1 MQEIPHQ
8 LKYWQPVNKWWLTSF
23 PLHFPNPPLNIN
35 LCIRTKSNFDKKR
48 TSILKKLCLF
58 WSDLTPI
65 GQNAPCQLLSCKLK
79 WKMCLS
85 QESLDRAGVRQ
96 ELMPFVYISLLN
108 FHLSSLYK
116 MLLFLELVAI
126 FHTYF
131 PGIFPSPIQTMLH
144 FEHVT
149 LLTLRVGL
157 ELFCSFFSMNLN
169 DALHNFNIGSIQWM
183 IHLAFHNFLICKNY
197 LSSSD
202 FTKQQ
207 SRGLPFRF
215 TSSGK

>member
-1 MQEIPHQ
+1 MHHAN
-8 LKYWQPVNKWWLTSF
+8 YYAANSKW
-23 PLHFPNPPLNIN
+23 
-35 LCIRTKSNFDKKR
+35 R
-48 TSILKKLCLF
+48 
-58 WSDLTPI
+58 
-65 GQNAPCQLLSCKLK
+65 
-79 WKMCLS
+79 MCLS
-85 QESLDRAGVRQ
+85 QESLERARVRQ
-96 ELMPFVYISLLN
+96 ELMPFVYKLIKFS
-108 FHLSSLYK
+108 FEFTVVFRTSGH
-116 MLLFLELVAI
+116 

-131 PGIFPSPIQTMLH
+131 PGMFPNPIQTMLH

-157 ELFCSFFSMNLN
+157 ELFCSFFLMNLK
-169 DALHNFNIGSIQWM
+169 DALHNFNIGSIRWM

>member
-1 MQEIPHQ
+1 
-8 LKYWQPVNKWWLTSF
+8 
-23 PLHFPNPPLNIN
+23 
-35 LCIRTKSNFDKKR
+35 
-48 TSILKKLCLF
+48 
-58 WSDLTPI
+58 
-65 GQNAPCQLLSCKLK
+65 
-79 WKMCLS
+79 MCLS
-85 QESLDRAGVRQ
+85 QESLERAGVRQ
-96 ELMPFVYISLLN
+96 ELMPFVYKLIKFS
-108 FHLSSLYK
+108 FEFTVVFRTSGH
-116 MLLFLELVAI
+116 

-131 PGIFPSPIQTMLH
+131 PGMFPNPIQTMLH

-157 ELFCSFFSMNLN
+157 ELFCSFFLMNLK
-169 DALHNFNIGSIQWM
+169 DALHNFNIGSIRWM

>member
-1 MQEIPHQ
+1 
-8 LKYWQPVNKWWLTSF
+8 
-23 PLHFPNPPLNIN
+23 
-35 LCIRTKSNFDKKR
+35 
-48 TSILKKLCLF
+48 
-58 WSDLTPI
+58 
-65 GQNAPCQLLSCKLK
+65 
-79 WKMCLS
+79 
-85 QESLDRAGVRQ
+85 
-96 ELMPFVYISLLN
+96 
-108 FHLSSLYK
+108 

-131 PGIFPSPIQTMLH
+131 PGKFLNPIQTMPH

-157 ELFCSFFSMNLN
+157 ELFCSFFLMNFK

-202 FTKQQ
+202 FAKQQ